1 MDVRL
6 SFNKFIWAMRK
17 IVESVCVYMYVY
29 MHLFTHIFAY
39 IYLHMYIYM
48 QDAKTLERT
57 DLQVSYFLIYLT
69 YSKNTVYNIY
79 ISLSF

>member
-6 SFNKFIWAMRK
+6 SFNTFIWAMRK

-57 DLQVSYFLIYLT
+57 DLKISYF
-69 YSKNTVYNIY
+69 
-79 ISLSF
+79 